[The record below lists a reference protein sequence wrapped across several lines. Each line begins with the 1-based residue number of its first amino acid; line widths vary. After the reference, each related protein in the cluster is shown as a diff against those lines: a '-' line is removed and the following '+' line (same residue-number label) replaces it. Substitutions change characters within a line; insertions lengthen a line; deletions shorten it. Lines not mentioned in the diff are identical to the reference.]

1 MSKPNNMPPSSVEAE
16 MGILGILLTFSDEFA
31 LAADRLQP
39 SHFYREAHRIIY
51 ESMLHL
57 FELRQEISV
66 FRLVDYLEGVHKLEQ
81 VGGRGYLYELMS
93 KQAIVGTLDEL
104 TEMVI
109 KRAVLRKLI
118 EISGTIAAEAWEAND
133 ERVEDVVQTAETL
146 IYEVSHQETK
156 TETSSIATEMNEFLT
171 WFDQEDQ
178 GGSITGVPTGLDDL
192 DMKTGG
198 WQRSDLIIVAGRP
211 AMGKTSLC
219 MQLARNAAVDY
230 DRNVLVFSLEMSKQ
244 QLVKRMA
251 ASEARLNVQR
261 VMQRNVTP
269 DERAMVIE
277 KGTELMQSP
286 IFIDD
291 TPAIS
296 LSKMR
301 SKIRRMLLKV
311 DIDLII
317 VDYLQLVQATM
328 DGKRIR
334 DRYQEVSEVA
344 RGLKDLAREFN
355 IPVIALAQLSRAVES
370 RADKIPQLSD
380 LKESGE
386 IEQAADIV
394 VFIHRDD
401 YYAGFDRE
409 SGKSLSERPKTA
421 DLIFAKHRNGPVG
434 ECVVGFESSQTRFC
448 NQCDIDIYAYLK
460 EE

>member
-1 MSKPNNMPPSSVEAE
+1 

-39 SHFYREAHRIIY
+39 AHFYREAHRIIY

-57 FELRQEISV
+57 FELRQEISM
-66 FRLVDYLEGVHKLEQ
+66 FRLVDYLEGIDKLEK
-81 VGGRGYLYELMS
+81 VGGSSYLYELIS

-118 EISGTIAAEAWEAND
+118 EVSGTIAAEAWEAND
-133 ERVEDVVQTAETL
+133 ERVEDVVQSAETL
-146 IYEVSHQETK
+146 IYEVTHHETK
-156 TETSSIATEMNEFLT
+156 TETSTIATEMNDFLT

-192 DMKTGG
+192 DLKTGG

-230 DRNVLVFSLEMSKQ
+230 DRSVLVFSLEMSKQ

-251 ASEARLNVQR
+251 ASEARLNVQS
-261 VMQRNVTP
+261 VMQRNVTS
-269 DERAMVIE
+269 DERALVIE
-277 KGTELMQSP
+277 KATELMQSP

-311 DIDLII
+311 DLDLII

-334 DRYQEVSEVA
+334 ERYQEVSEVA

-409 SGKSLSERPKTA
+409 SGKSRSERPKTA

-434 ECVVGFESSQTRFC
+434 EVVVGFEASQTRFC

-460 EE
+460 EEN